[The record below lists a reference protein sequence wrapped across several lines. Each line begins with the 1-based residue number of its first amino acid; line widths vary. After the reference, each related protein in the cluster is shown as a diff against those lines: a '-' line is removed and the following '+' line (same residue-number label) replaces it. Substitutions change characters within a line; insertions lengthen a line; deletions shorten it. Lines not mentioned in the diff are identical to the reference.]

1 MSFDFDRL
9 SVVYKWLRQGEF
21 YGQHNGPITI
31 RIWRSSRLFFRI
43 SDQESGKT
51 IQIAVA
57 PYEEGNL
64 RGMLTRALERIVEN
78 VTV

>member
-1 MSFDFDRL
+1 
-9 SVVYKWLRQGEF
+9 
-21 YGQHNGPITI
+21 
-31 RIWRSSRLFFRI
+31 LFFRI